1 MSLSPLPP
9 DIILLERG
17 WLSSNNILLL
27 GPEQNAL
34 VDSGYGTHA
43 GQTLALVQAQLGE
56 RPLDTLVNTH
66 LHSDHCGG
74 NATLQTAYPAL
85 LTHIPPGLA
94 WAVRGWDETALSYAP
109 TGQCCRRFTY
119 QHLLRPG
126 TSIRLGERDWDVH
139 AAPGHDPNSVIL
151 FQAERRILISADAL
165 WAKGFGVVFPEIEGV
180 AAFTEVAQTLDLIES
195 LRPEIVIPGH
205 GTILLDV
212 QDALVYARRR
222 LDQFTADPEHHAR
235 YAAKVLLKFKL
246 LDLQKITR
254 RELLGW
260 ARATSYF
267 QLLKTRH
274 FASADFDAWIDELIQ
289 DLLRSGAAQPIAIFG
304 EPGLLNQ

>member
-1 MSLSPLPP
+1 MSLPPLPP

-27 GPEQNAL
+27 GSEQTAL

-43 GQTLALVQAQLGE
+43 GQTLALVQARLGG

-74 NATLQTAYPAL
+74 NAALQIAYPAL

-94 WAVRGWDETALSYAP
+94 WAVRAWDETALSYEP
-109 TGQCCRRFTY
+109 TGQFCRRFTY
-119 QHLLRPG
+119 HHLLRPG
-126 TSIRLGERDWDVH
+126 SSIRLGERDWDVH
-139 AAPGHDPNSVIL
+139 AAPGHDPDSVIL
-151 FQAERRILISADAL
+151 FQPELRILISADAL
-165 WAKGFGVVFPEIEGV
+165 WANGFGVVFPEIEGL

-195 LRPEIVIPGH
+195 LRPDIVIPGH
-205 GTILLDV
+205 GPVLPDV
-212 QDALVYARRR
+212 QGALVYARQR
-222 LDQFTADPEHHAR
+222 LDQFTADPGRHAR

-254 RELLGW
+254 RHLLGW
-260 ARATSYF
+260 ARATTYF
-267 QLLKTRH
+267 RLLKARH

-289 DLLRSGAAQPIAIFG
+289 DLLRSGAAQTITISG